1 MKVII
6 SEKEIAAKRIAAIL
20 SGNGVK
26 EEKIYGIPVHYI
38 KYAGKDCAVIGLKG
52 HILQVDFPK
61 EYSNWF
67 KVDPAELIDA
77 PIDKTPIHKSIV
89 QALKKLADT
98 VEEVIIATDFDR
110 EGELIGYDAWQ
121 VIDEKNKTAT
131 VKRARFSAIT
141 PADINQ
147 AFFKT
152 RQN

>member
-1 MKVII
+1 MPGMTVQ
-6 SEKEIAAKRIAAIL
+6 SL
-20 SGNGVK
+20 
-26 EEKIYGIPVHYI
+26 
-38 KYAGKDCAVIGLKG
+38 GLKG

-98 VEEVIIATDFDR
+98 VDEIIIATDFDR

-147 AFFKT
+147 AFSKPGKIDLNLAFAGRARQDIDLVWGAVLT
-152 RQN
+152 RFISLDLLPGKG

>member
-1 MKVII
+1 M
-6 SEKEIAAKRIAAIL
+6 
-20 SGNGVK
+20 
-26 EEKIYGIPVHYI
+26 
-38 KYAGKDCAVIGLKG
+38 
-52 HILQVDFPK
+52 QVDFPK

-98 VEEVIIATDFDR
+98 VDEIIIATDFDR

-147 AFFKT
+147 AFSKPGKIDLNLAFAGRARQDIDLVWGAVLT
-152 RQN
+152 RFISLASYQVKDKFLSVGQGSVSHAYADC